1 MLLNAL
7 DDQYNQCCKPHHS
20 KQPGWTGKKLFDLFE
35 LEATTCFREEC
46 FGSESDERFDAF
58 GDGPKFVCGVDVI
71 AAKAKADNANGGDSP
86 GCLVYSVGSNNDIQF
101 EKAIPTHMKGCE
113 IHTFDPTID
122 VDDFIGRKYATFHP
136 WGLGTDGDKEGKTM
150 QGQKNDGIRKSFE
163 KIMNNRTIDILK
175 VPDFCCY
182 FPFCPLNY
190 SK

>member
-1 MLLNAL
+1 MN
-7 DDQYNQCCKPHHS
+7 
-20 KQPGWTGKKLFDLFE
+20 WKKLFDLFE
-35 LEATTCFREEC
+35 PEATCFREER

-71 AAKAKADNANGGDSP
+71 ATKAKADNANGGYSP
-86 GCLVYSVGSNNDIQF
+86 GCLVFSVGSNNDIQI

-113 IHTFDPTID
+113 IHTFDPKID
-122 VDDFIGRKYATFHP
+122 VDDFIGKKYATFHP
-136 WGLGTDGDKEGKTM
+136 WGLGTDGGKEGKTM

>member
-1 MLLNAL
+1 MN
-7 DDQYNQCCKPHHS
+7 
-20 KQPGWTGKKLFDLFE
+20 WKKLFDLFE
-35 LEATTCFREEC
+35 PEATCFREER
-46 FGSESDERFDAF
+46 FGSESNERFDAF

-71 AAKAKADNANGGDSP
+71 ATKAKADNANGGYSP
-86 GCLVYSVGSNNDIQF
+86 GCLVFSVGSNNDIQI

-113 IHTFDPTID
+113 IHTFDPKID
-122 VDDFIGRKYATFHP
+122 VDDFIGKKYATFHP